1 MECNKIIYSG
11 HAVRRMF
18 ERALNKDA
26 VKQVIQGGEVIA
38 AYPDDT
44 PYPSYLML
52 GFDNEVAIHVVAS
65 KDGVTGN
72 CYVITVYQPDPA
84 LWESDFRTRRS

>member
-1 MECNKIIYSG
+1 MECREVIYSG

-18 ERALNKDA
+18 ERALNKDTVKA
-26 VKQVIQGGEVIA
+26 VIRGGEVIA
-38 AYPDDT
+38 EYPEDT

-52 GFDNEVAIHVVAS
+52 GFDHEAAIHVVAS
-65 KDGVTGN
+65 KDGETDN
-72 CYVITVYQPDPA
+72 CYVITVYEPDPA

>member
-1 MECNKIIYSG
+1 MECREVIYSG

-18 ERALNKDA
+18 ERAINKDA
-26 VKQVIQGGEVIA
+26 VKQVIQAGEVIA
-38 AYPDDT
+38 EYPDDT

-52 GFDNEVAIHVVAS
+52 GFDDETAIHVVAS
-65 KDGVTGN
+65 MDSDTAN
-72 CYVITVYQPDPA
+72 CYVITVYQPDPI